1 MFIYGVLPGIIIC
14 FFYATI
20 KALTQRT
27 PEGIVDIIYILCI
40 LIIFPVAYG
49 YFIYRRINA
58 KKDKKC
64 EIRKIELNS
73 HARLACYTM
82 NKTGV
87 ASGSFS

>member
-27 PEGIVDIIYILCI
+27 PEGIVDIIYILCT

-64 EIRKIELNS
+64 EIRKIELE
-73 HARLACYTM
+73 REQ
-82 NKTGV
+82 NKSLRKESKVVQTKKQY
-87 ASGSFS
+87 